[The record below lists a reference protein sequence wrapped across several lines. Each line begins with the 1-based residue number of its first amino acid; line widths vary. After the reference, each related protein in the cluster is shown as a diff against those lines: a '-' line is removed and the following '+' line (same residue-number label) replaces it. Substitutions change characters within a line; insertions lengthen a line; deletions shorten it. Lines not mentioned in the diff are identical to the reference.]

1 MVREEFE
8 SEGSLENAQDAA
20 SRERPSADEWYHHG
34 QRLRSSGQYAEA
46 ISAFSRAIERNRLFA
61 DAYFGQCVCHYA
73 LRHYQQAREDLN
85 AAALFGCRVAQLWSR
100 FEIKMPDEPDEVDA
114 PDL

>member
-1 MVREEFE
+1 M
-8 SEGSLENAQDAA
+8 AMDATG
-20 SRERPSADEWYHHG
+20 RERLTADEWHQDG
-34 QRLRSSGQYAEA
+34 QRLESSGRYAEA

-61 DAYFGQCVCHYA
+61 DAYFRRGVCHYA

-100 FEIKMPDEPDEVDA
+100 FEIKMPDEPNEVDT